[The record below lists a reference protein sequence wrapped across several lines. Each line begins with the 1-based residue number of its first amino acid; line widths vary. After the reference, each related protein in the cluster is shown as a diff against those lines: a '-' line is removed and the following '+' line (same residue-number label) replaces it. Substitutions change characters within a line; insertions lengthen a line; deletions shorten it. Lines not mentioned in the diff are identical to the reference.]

1 MDEPQKLY
9 YRDGLRAHGEDRGK
23 GMIIRHV
30 IISLVG
36 IRMRVIV
43 LMIVIYRRK
52 EGIGMGQR
60 ITMYNPNGK
69 RVQEEFELAVKLDK
83 IWNHAK

>member
-60 ITMYNPNGK
+60 ITMYKGPLTENEY
-69 RVQEEFELAVKLDK
+69 R
-83 IWNHAK
+83 NHLSSQSN